1 MEWTGAASSRRATA
15 GDYSSAV
22 WFVDVWGRDELEV
35 EVDRAVLA
43 ITKKRRTLPPLR
55 YRRANDESSGAEK
68 DGAITLTQGT
78 SAVTLGL
85 SQGGPHG
92 FAAQMQIVNAL
103 NLEVVQYPVAP
114 TVAKNQ
120 TGNADDAA
128 MKTHDALQCFE
139 YDALLGG
146 FGDAAR
152 SDAVACVQARAE
164 ARSGTSSDRS

>member
-68 DGAITLTQGT
+68 DG
-78 SAVTLGL
+78 
-85 SQGGPHG
+85 
-92 FAAQMQIVNAL
+92 
-103 NLEVVQYPVAP
+103 VVHYPVAP

-152 SDAVACVQARAE
+152 SDAAACVQARAE